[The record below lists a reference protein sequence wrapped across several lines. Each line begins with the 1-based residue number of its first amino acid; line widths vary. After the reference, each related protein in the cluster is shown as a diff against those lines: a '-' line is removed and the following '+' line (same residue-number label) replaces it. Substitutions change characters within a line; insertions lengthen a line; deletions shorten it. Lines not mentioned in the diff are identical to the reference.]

1 MSRLKEVYF
10 KKIQPELKKTL
21 GIENSYA
28 LPRLEKVVL
37 NIGIGQAKGNPKFE
51 ENAQETLSA
60 ITGQRPAPRKA
71 KKAIS
76 GFKIRQGEKIGLMV
90 TLRGDK
96 MYDFIDRLI
105 NITLPRMRDFRGI
118 DVKNF
123 DNKGNL
129 TLGIS
134 EQIIFPEI
142 THEKAEIIHGLSIT
156 IVTTAKNTD
165 EAKALM
171 KELGFPIK
179 GEIVIKKE
187 GK

>member
-1 MSRLKEVYF
+1 MSRLKEAYF
-10 KKIQPELKKTL
+10 KKIQPELKKIL
-21 GIENSYA
+21 GIENSFA
-28 LPRLEKVVL
+28 LPRLRKVVL
-37 NIGIGQAKGNPKFE
+37 NVGIGEAKGNQKFE
-51 ENAQETLSA
+51 EIAQETLSA

-71 KKAIS
+71 KKAIA
-76 GFKIRQGEKIGLMV
+76 GFKIRKGDKVGLMA

-105 NITLPRMRDFRGI
+105 NIALPRMRDFRGI
-118 DVKNF
+118 DIKCF

-165 EAKALM
+165 AAKALM

-179 GEIVIKKE
+179 GEVIIKK
-187 GK
+187 G

>member
-1 MSRLKEVYF
+1 MSRLKEAYF

-21 GIENSYA
+21 AIKNSFA

-51 ENAQETLSA
+51 EVAQETLSTIA
-60 ITGQRPAPRKA
+60 GQKPAFRKA

-76 GFKIRQGEKIGLMV
+76 GFKVRQGDKVGLV
-90 TLRGDK
+90 ATLRGDK
-96 MYDFIDRLI
+96 MYDFVDRLI

-118 DVKNF
+118 DIKCF

-129 TLGIS
+129 TLGMP

-156 IVTTAKNTD
+156 IVTTARNTD

-179 GEIVIKKE
+179 GEIVIKK
-187 GK
+187 G